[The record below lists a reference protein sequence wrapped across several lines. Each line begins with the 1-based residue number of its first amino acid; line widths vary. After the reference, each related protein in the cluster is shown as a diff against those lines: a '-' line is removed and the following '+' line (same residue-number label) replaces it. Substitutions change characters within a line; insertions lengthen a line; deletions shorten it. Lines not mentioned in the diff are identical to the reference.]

1 MNKSLI
7 ALYPYIILL
16 LCAIAPSGVMAQ
28 EVLAH
33 GEIDSL
39 LERTLSHRLYQEP
52 MQTEDPVLLDR
63 IGRSSLDPLIESV
76 LSGLA
81 QFPKRDGVSFSA
93 YKSLLPLATQYPALK
108 PLATSLQLGRGL
120 ISEMPSAEIGQV
132 YSWQYDRLSVGRDVE
147 LANLSLAPQPTY
159 LQLKPWQPALG
170 ARLQL
175 MRSTLLNLQRE
186 SLGLFTY
193 GGAVMSERE
202 LLNLSSI
209 EIPAQVLS
217 SQSFEQRTMGQL
229 VDEMRLQEIERRY
242 WIPSLESSVQFSQNY
257 VSNNWYKGGSSN
269 LNLLMRLY
277 GALTYTKDKIQW
289 RTELEQKLSIYNT
302 DKSEADPT
310 HRFRVADDLVRL
322 RTNFGRKIS
331 KRWYSI
337 IDAEGRTQALRNF
350 KGDTGNLQAAP
361 FAPYQI
367 NVGLGVK
374 YDYKSSSKSVYKRK
388 FAYTMNLAPLSY
400 TYRASMR
407 DDIELSRHG
416 LSRDK
421 RSIHR
426 IGSTLRASLQWD
438 FNMNVMW
445 QSRLYFNTSYTN
457 VEAEWENTLTMRIGR
472 YFSTRINLQLRF
484 DDSVKPDSG
493 WNKYLQINE
502 LLSFGFNYI
511 L

>member
-1 MNKSLI
+1 
-7 ALYPYIILL
+7 
-16 LCAIAPSGVMAQ
+16 
-28 EVLAH
+28 
-33 GEIDSL
+33 
-39 LERTLSHRLYQEP
+39 
-52 MQTEDPVLLDR
+52 
-63 IGRSSLDPLIESV
+63 
-76 LSGLA
+76 
-81 QFPKRDGVSFSA
+81 
-93 YKSLLPLATQYPALK
+93 
-108 PLATSLQLGRGL
+108 
-120 ISEMPSAEIGQV
+120 
-132 YSWQYDRLSVGRDVE
+132 
-147 LANLSLAPQPTY
+147 
-159 LQLKPWQPALG
+159 
-170 ARLQL
+170 
-175 MRSTLLNLQRE
+175 MRSTLLSLQRE

-331 KRWYSI
+331 KRWYST